1 MCLHRYEKKI
11 VYRIGKRDK
20 SNVYTWKYTCVYCNK
35 VKYHDVRT
43 RRNVCYPFSVQV

>member
-11 VYRIGKRDK
+11 AYRIEKPDK

-35 VKYHDVRT
+35 VKYKDIWTT
-43 RRNVCYPFSVQV
+43 RSVCYPYSVKV